1 MSGSTPELGS
11 WDAKKALV
19 LGNTAHPQWVG
30 EVPIGTDTVVEYKY
44 LIVDTNGNPVTWEVR
59 TSNVRLLEALP
70 SFF

>member
-30 EVPIGTDTVVEYKY
+30 EVPIGTDAVVEYKY

-59 TSNVRLLEALP
+59 TSNVRLLEAFP